1 MSNQFPKE
9 GAAETRRLRWIVAVV
24 ALTSPAIAFA
34 YVDPG
39 TGAYIVQSIMAL
51 IGAATFYAM
60 RPIRF
65 LRNLLSWRKQA
76 EVAEP
81 ESQD

>member
-1 MSNQFPKE
+1 MNNQFPRE
-9 GAAETRRLRWIVAVV
+9 GAAAARRLRWTVAVI
-24 ALTSPAIAFA
+24 ALTTPAIAFA

-51 IGAATFYAM
+51 IGAATFYAT

-65 LRNLLSWRKQA
+65 LRSLFRRGSN
-76 EVAEP
+76 P

>member
-1 MSNQFPKE
+1 MKRQFPKNSV
-9 GAAETRRLRWIVAVV
+9 GPARHLRYTMAVI

-39 TGAYIVQSIMAL
+39 TGAYFVQSIMAL
-51 IGAATFYAM
+51 IGAASFYAM

-65 LRNLLSWRKQA
+65 LRNLFAKRDN
-76 EVAEP
+76 P
-81 ESQD
+81 DSQD

>member
-1 MSNQFPKE
+1 MNNQFPRE
-9 GAAETRRLRWIVAVV
+9 RAAAAKRLRWTVAVI

-39 TGAYIVQSIMAL
+39 TGAYVVQSIMAL
-51 IGAATFYAM
+51 IGVVTFYAT

-65 LRNLLSWRKQA
+65 LRNLLAWRNK
-76 EVAEP
+76 P